1 MQYKIPISNL
11 IGFASDNASV
21 MTGSTGGV
29 RTLLKKDNIN
39 LFVMGCTCHS
49 LHLCSSAAAKCL
61 PPHLEQ
67 LTKNIYA
74 YFAHSTERILELKEI
89 QELCKTKVHKILKTS
104 STRWLALED
113 VVNRILEQWQPLQMY
128 FSVSDIEANE
138 EAGRRIN
145 SELTLSN
152 QIYFSFLSYVLNITN
167 KINMQFQSEKPQIH
181 TLLKYMKQLYLTIM
195 SNIIKRIFFGRPY
208 FFK

>member
-1 MQYKIPISNL
+1 MGKILQENKFSLIIDEATDIGTNKCLALVVRYYEISTGKIRDRFLAMLEVTNGTALAMHERIISFFMQYKIPISNL

-29 RTLLKKDNIN
+29 RTLFKKDNIN

-89 QELCKTKVHKILKTS
+89 QELCKTKV
-104 STRWLALED
+104 
-113 VVNRILEQWQPLQMY
+113 P
-128 FSVSDIEANE
+128 
-138 EAGRRIN
+138 
-145 SELTLSN
+145 
-152 QIYFSFLSYVLNITN
+152 
-167 KINMQFQSEKPQIH
+167 
-181 TLLKYMKQLYLTIM
+181 KY
-195 SNIIKRIFFGRPY
+195 
-208 FFK
+208 